1 MIESSGV
8 EVVCET
14 LSLALLRTWNLF
26 EQFWIW
32 GRVLEKTQNYCFLQG
47 KDLSLCLMNLI
58 YYAWAGPEE
67 QVSCVQ
73 EKNQY
78 HSEPSVALLAYLS
91 FAEMSQTY

>member
-1 MIESSGV
+1 MSENSGV
-8 EVVCET
+8 EVACET
-14 LSLALLRTWNLF
+14 LSLAPLRTWSLF

-32 GRVLEKTQNYCFLQG
+32 GDALEKTQNYCFLQG
-47 KDLSLCLMNLI
+47 KGLSLCLMNLI

-78 HSEPSVALLAYLS
+78 RFEPSVALLAFLS
-91 FAEMSQTY
+91 FQEMSQTY